1 MLKRYIE
8 MTVRIFIMGK
18 IKEYPNTLVQKIIL
32 KNFMKEKA
40 IDFFNSIL
48 YFHKISIIDF

>member
-18 IKEYPNTLVQKIIL
+18 IKECPNTLVQKIIL

-48 YFHKISIIDF
+48 YFP